1 MSPSFPAPLPPRQAV
16 ESSGKQLQLQGAIT
30 SPAAAALAPRHEE
43 EARKKPPQEAEEDG
57 RVLNKKKGTGEKS
70 QAQTAAAA
78 TTTVPAAFLTPA
90 VEDHDTVKK
99 KKAQPQHEQSKEQG
113 AGSSSSTEER
123 AATAATPTASDS
135 KLAVQLLDGISKRFE
150 EWRKLDRGVPPP
162 PAFRPSSS
170 EQESATFTNLTTVLR
185 EDISRAMQYDLYL
198 VMHARRFQMTKSK
211 RQQQ

>member
-1 MSPSFPAPLPPRQAV
+1 V

-30 SPAAAALAPRHEE
+30 SPAAAALAPRHED
-43 EARKKPPQEAEEDG
+43 EARNKPLQDAEEDG

-78 TTTVPAAFLTPA
+78 TTTVPTAFVTPA
-90 VEDHDTVKK
+90 TEDDDDTV

-123 AATAATPTASDS
+123 TATAATPTVSDS

-198 VMHARRFQMTKSK
+198 VMHARRFQMTTVSLDLSN
-211 RQQQ
+211 

>member
-1 MSPSFPAPLPPRQAV
+1 V

-43 EARKKPPQEAEEDG
+43 EARKKPLQDAEEDG

-70 QAQTAAAA
+70 QAQT
-78 TTTVPAAFLTPA
+78 TVPSAFLTPA
-90 VEDHDTVKK
+90 TEDDNDTV

-113 AGSSSSTEER
+113 AGSSSSSSSSTEER

-198 VMHARRFQMTKSK
+198 VMHARRFQMIKSK
-211 RQQQ
+211 RQQQMI

>member
-1 MSPSFPAPLPPRQAV
+1 V
-16 ESSGKQLQLQGAIT
+16 GSSGKQLQLQGAIT

-43 EARKKPPQEAEEDG
+43 EARKKPLQDAEEDG

-70 QAQTAAAA
+70 QAQT
-78 TTTVPAAFLTPA
+78 TVPSAFLTPA
-90 VEDHDTVKK
+90 TEDDNDTV

-113 AGSSSSTEER
+113 AGSSSSSSSSTEER

-198 VMHARRFQMTKSK
+198 VMHARRFQMTTVSLDLSN
-211 RQQQ
+211 